1 MAKAHQRLPAY
12 STIAYTDP
20 DLHAIARSLFK
31 FPKCEKKLENIKE
44 W

>member
-12 STIAYTDP
+12 SAMYTDP

-31 FPKCEKKLENIKE
+31 FPKCEKKLENIK
-44 W
+44 